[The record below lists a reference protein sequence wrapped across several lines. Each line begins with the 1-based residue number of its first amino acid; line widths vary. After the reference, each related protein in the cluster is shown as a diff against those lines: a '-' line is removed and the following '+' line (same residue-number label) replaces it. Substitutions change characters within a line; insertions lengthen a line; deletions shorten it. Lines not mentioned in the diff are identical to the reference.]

1 MAAPAGDKAV
11 NGNYA
16 TPQGYGH
23 PDAYQS
29 GQVADPAQSNTFVEQ
44 NHAAVPP
51 PTASTTEEEKPI
63 GKEMIGWYFVEQYYN
78 TMSKEPHKLY
88 VSYKPFAGER
98 FERLLISSQLYY
110 TKKSQL
116 VAGNEAE
123 KVDVAV
129 GQRVCPFLPPKSPS
143 GFEAMIA

>member
-1 MAAPAGDKAV
+1 MAAPTGDKAV
-11 NGNYA
+11 NGNHA

-23 PDAYQS
+23 PESYQS

-44 NHAAVPP
+44 NHAAAA

-88 VSYKPFAGER
+88 VSYITLAGNPFK
-98 FERLLISSQLYY
+98 RLLISS
-110 TKKSQL
+110 
-116 VAGNEAE
+116 
-123 KVDVAV
+123 
-129 GQRVCPFLPPKSPS
+129 
-143 GFEAMIA
+143 